1 MFKILCRDML
11 PDFFSRVLDH
21 ILSTENFTKSVLT
34 KLQEKPEMD
43 VQLVDVF
50 ITNYIYV
57 DPEIF
62 SCWLEGLTR

>member
-1 MFKILCRDML
+1 ML
-11 PDFFSRVLDH
+11 PDFIFDVLEY
-21 ILSTENFTKSVLT
+21 ILSTENFTKTVLT
-34 KLQEKPEMD
+34 KSQKKPEMD

-62 SCWLEGLTR
+62 ACWLDGLTR